1 MVDNIRQTGRIG
13 VIMPTGLT
21 RPVQRRRHPHK
32 DPRDDPNRESRPREE
47 DEPLEAFDGEPL
59 PADGS
64 ETTVSSDP
72 PNRGQTGRRI
82 NVRI

>member
-21 RPVQRRRHPHK
+21 RPVERRRHPRK

-47 DEPLEAFDGEPL
+47 DEPLEAFEGASL
-59 PADGS
+59 PADDS
-64 ETTVSSDP
+64 ESTKSSDQQ
-72 PNRGQTGRRI
+72 NQGQTGRRI

>member
-21 RPVQRRRHPHK
+21 RPVERRRHPRK
-32 DPRDDPNRESRPREE
+32 DPRDDPSRESRPREE
-47 DEPLEAFDGEPL
+47 DQPLEKLDGEPL
-59 PADGS
+59 PANDS
-64 ETTVSSDP
+64 ESTMSPDP
-72 PNRGQTGRRI
+72 PNQGQTGRRI

>member
-21 RPVQRRRHPHK
+21 RPVERRRHPRK

-47 DEPLEAFDGEPL
+47 DEPLEAFEGAPI
-59 PADGS
+59 PADDS
-64 ETTVSSDP
+64 ESTKSPDQQ
-72 PNRGQTGRRI
+72 NQGQTGRRI

>member
-21 RPVQRRRHPHK
+21 RPVERRRHPRK

-47 DEPLEAFDGEPL
+47 EEPLDTFAGEAL
-59 PADGS
+59 PADDS
-64 ETTVSSDP
+64 ESTMSP
-72 PNRGQTGRRI
+72 EQPNQGQTGRRI